1 MHKRQLMLLIF
12 LFLSNAIFSQ
22 NTIETIDATVKQYAE
37 KDLFSGVVLVT
48 ENGKPVYE
56 TAFGMLDRE
65 QNIPMKTDT
74 KLKIGSIVKDFTAVL
89 ILQLAE
95 QNKLDLDD
103 PMGKYLDMFPAEI
116 SQKVTIRQLLRHEAG
131 FGDYLRDPLPRETMD
146 SLTTVARIID
156 LFKNEP
162 LLFEPGTDE
171 QYSNSGYTVL
181 GAIIEKV
188 TGKSYFDAVEQHIL
202 QPLGMSETLFHWRK
216 IAAQSTRPK
225 WYMRSATG
233 RIFPAEVDEWPSPS
247 GGAYATVGDL
257 FKFEHSLLR
266 DNRLLSDR
274 SKGIKAARFSA
285 EPAEWQNLLNDP
297 KYISGKAGG
306 SPGNNS
312 LVLSQ
317 PAKGYTVIVLANM
330 DEPIAEVVGK
340 QIFTILSGGEPEPV
354 RLTVFE
360 KMYQTWKAHGSD
372 YLRQNFESILA
383 NYELMDPPDF
393 VLNRVG
399 YDLLFEGN
407 VDAAIDIFTVNT
419 QLFPQIANTWDSL
432 GEAHMVKGNRKL
444 AIENYRK
451 SLALNP
457 GNQNAAEMLQK
468 LETED

>member
-1 MHKRQLMLLIF
+1 MKKIITKFLYLLI
-12 LFLSNAIFSQ
+12 LSTVAFSQ
-22 NTIETIDATVKQYAE
+22 NTIETTDATVKQYAE

-56 TAFGMLDRE
+56 KAFGMLDRE

-146 SLTTVARIID
+146 SLTTVERIID

-181 GAIIEKV
+181 GAIIERV

-202 QPLGMSETLFHWRK
+202 QPLGMNETLFHWHK
-216 IAAQSTRPK
+216 IAAQTTRPK

-233 RIFPAEVDEWPSPS
+233 KIFPAEVDEWPSPS

-266 DNRLLSDR
+266 DNRLLADQ
-274 SKGIKAARFSA
+274 SKNIKAVRYGA
-285 EPAEWQNLLNDP
+285 EPGDWQQLLNDP
-297 KYISGKAGG
+297 QAVMGKAGG

-312 LVLSQ
+312 VVLSV
-317 PAKGYTVIVLANM
+317 PAKGYTIIVLANM

-340 QIFTILSGGEPEPV
+340 QIFSIFSGGEPEPV
-354 RLTVFE
+354 RITVFE
-360 KMYQTWKAHGSD
+360 HMYQIWKTHGSD
-372 YLRQNFESILA
+372 YLQANFEKNLA
-383 NYELMDPPDF
+383 HFELMDPPDF

-432 GEAHMVKGNRKL
+432 GEAHMVKGNREL

-457 GNQNAAEMLQK
+457 RNQNAAEMLRK
-468 LETED
+468 LETEN

>member
-1 MHKRQLMLLIF
+1 MKKIITKFLYLLI
-12 LFLSNAIFSQ
+12 LSTVAFSQ

-48 ENGKPVYE
+48 ENGKPVCE
-56 TAFGMLDRE
+56 KAFGMLDRE

-202 QPLGMSETLFHWRK
+202 QPLGMNETLFHWRK
-216 IAAQSTRPK
+216 IAAQPTRPK
-225 WYMRSATG
+225 WYLRSATG
-233 RIFPAEVDEWPSPS
+233 KIFPAEVDEWPSPS
-247 GGAYATVGDL
+247 GGAYSTVGDL

-266 DNRLLSDR
+266 DNRLLSDQ
-274 SKGIKAARFSA
+274 SKNIKAVRYGAK
-285 EPAEWQNLLNDP
+285 PGDWQQLLNDP
-297 KYISGKAGG
+297 QVVMGKAGG

-312 LVLSQ
+312 VVLSL
-317 PAKGYTVIVLANM
+317 PAKGYTIIVLANM

-340 QIFTILSGGEPEPV
+340 QIFSILSGDEPKPV

-360 KMYQTWKAHGSD
+360 HMYQIWKTHDSD
-372 YLRQNFESILA
+372 YLQTNFEKNLA
-383 NYELMDPPDF
+383 NFELMDPPDF

-419 QLFPQIANTWDSL
+419 KLFPQIANTWDSL
-432 GEAHMVKGNRKL
+432 GEAHMVKGNREL

-457 GNQNAAEMLQK
+457 GNQNAAEMLKK
-468 LETED
+468 LEGK